1 MFYCQKV
8 CGDQDFSIEEW
19 NEANEMC
26 NKLGIEGIERD
37 KILNP
42 ELFPCKTQCFDCI
55 VIVGKRR
62 DETNKLL
69 IQ

>member
-8 CGDQDFSIEEW
+8 CGDVNFSIKEW
-19 NEANEMC
+19 NEAMKYC
-26 NKLGIEGIERD
+26 DGAGIEGIERD

-42 ELFPCKTQCFDCI
+42 ELFPCNEQCFSCM

-62 DETNKLL
+62 LKTNT
-69 IQ
+69 